1 MALRRVLGA
10 ALLSTVFG
18 LPVAAQVAPNRA
30 TAYLHPTNASDAR
43 AVWVN
48 PAGLGVLREASV
60 YAELAVNDPGAAGR
74 LRQVNAGFNARGLS
88 FGYQRD
94 VFDGGARAHTYRVG
108 LAGGSGNLA
117 AGLAIAR
124 YRGTNTTPATG
135 WDLGVVYA
143 WRPALVVGGVIADIG
158 QPSIRGVEKRV
169 TFVPGFTW
177 RPGASGESAAG
188 AAFEF
193 SAHARATTDSV
204 ASYSFGAAWRSR
216 GQGRFPLAA
225 LIRLDTD
232 GQLRRGAFALGVSI
246 GGPDRVG
253 VVASTP
259 GDASRLETLSLY
271 GVSSRQPTGRHR

>member
-10 ALLSTVFG
+10 ALLSTVLG

-60 YAELAVNDPGAAGR
+60 YAELAVDDPGAAGR

-117 AGLAIAR
+117 AGLAVAR

-177 RPGASGESAAG
+177 HPAR
-188 AAFEF
+188 FEF
-193 SAHARATTDSV
+193 SVHARATTDSV
-204 ASYSFGAAWRSR
+204 ASYGFGAGWRSG

-232 GQLRRGAFALGVSI
+232 GQLRRGAFTLGVSI

-271 GVSSRQPTGRHR
+271 GVSSRQPTGRHH